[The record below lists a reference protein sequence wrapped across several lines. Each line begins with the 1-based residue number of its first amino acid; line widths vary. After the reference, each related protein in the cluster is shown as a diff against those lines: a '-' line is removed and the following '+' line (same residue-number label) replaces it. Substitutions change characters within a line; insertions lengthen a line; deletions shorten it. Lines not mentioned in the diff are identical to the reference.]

1 MLKKTVFAL
10 SMITLSGTA
19 LSTPVANLKVTGSIT
34 PPTCTINSQ
43 DEITNTYDFDISP
56 GIFPASGDLTLEAE
70 SQPITVT
77 CDATT
82 YLTFDATD
90 QRDGTASVPGDKNF
104 GLNKY
109 NTDNVGYYTITMENA
124 KVQANENAAVKDV
137 GVLIGASYASSGVV
151 DKTQKTA
158 WATSS
163 AVLAQGQIFSADFTV
178 TPTIDSKMKNSA
190 GDAKLDGYAVLA
202 FGFGL

>member
-10 SMITLSGTA
+10 SMMTLSSA
-19 LSTPVANLKVTGSIT
+19 AISAPVANLKIIGSIT
-34 PPTCTINSQ
+34 PPTCTIDSQ
-43 DEITNTYDFDISP
+43 DEVTNTYDFDISP
-56 GIFPASGDLTLEAE
+56 GIFPTSGDLTLDAQ

-82 YLTFDATD
+82 YLTFDTTD
-90 QRDGTASVPGDKNF
+90 QRDGTASIAGDKNF

-109 NTDNVGYYTITMENA
+109 NDDNIGYYTITMENA
-124 KVQANENAAVKDV
+124 KVQANENSAAKDV
-137 GVLIGASYASSGVV
+137 GVLIGASYATSGVLN
-151 DKTQKTA
+151 KTQKTA

-163 AVLAQGQIFSADFTV
+163 SLLAQGQIFSADFTV
-178 TPTIDSKMKNSA
+178 TPTIDSKMKNST
-190 GDAKLDGYAVLA
+190 GDAQLDGHAVLA